1 MSVGALAILAAIRF
15 QLGRGGEQVSVT
27 TAEVTRGDILRR
39 VMVSGT
45 LQPART
51 VEIGS
56 QVSGTVRSIDA
67 DFNDAVRAG
76 QIVARLD
83 PSIYE
88 GRLEEAL
95 ARVAQLRAEHEKEQT
110 VVDDAETKLARAE
123 QLAAAAVIPMAEL
136 DAARLAAKEASFT
149 LKATAADIAAAQ
161 AVAAE
166 AQVSL
171 NYTTIRSPID
181 GIVIAR
187 HVDVGQAV
195 KASVQTPILF
205 TVADTRRMQ
214 LFAEIAE
221 SDVGAVRPGSKAA
234 FQVEAIGNQ
243 SFEGTVSSVRLQPY
257 LQQVVAPARGGQA
270 TVPQAVLSTPMP
282 VGSSSAQPPS
292 AASPAPTGTSG
303 PTGNAGTSG
312 TAGPPAGQAT
322 QQAGAI
328 PPPASGQQPIP
339 PAVTSGR
346 AESSSPPAPATAPGS
361 SSPPATG
368 GVVTYFAVIDVNNA
382 DGTVPPGG
390 TAIVFLP
397 GQERHNV
404 LRVPSNALTFRP
416 SAPAFAAVGQN
427 PPTLDSPRPGSEQ
440 ARRDVR
446 LAHIWMFAN
455 RRFIPIAVDVG
466 VSDDLWTELVNGP
479 LQPGDVVVTDAIPG
493 PEKRREKF

>member
-1 MSVGALAILAAIRF
+1 MAVPVSLGALAILAAIRF
-15 QLGRGGEQVSVT
+15 QFVSDVEPIKVT
-27 TAEVTRGDILRR
+27 TAEVTRGDISRR

-56 QVSGTVRSIDA
+56 QVSGTVRSIEA

-88 GRLEEAL
+88 ARLEETL
-95 ARVAQLRAEHEKEQT
+95 ARLAQLRAEHEKEQT

-136 DAARLAAKEASFT
+136 DAARLAAKEASST

-181 GIVIAR
+181 GTVIAR

-214 LFAEIAE
+214 LLAEIAE
-221 SDVGAVRPGSKAA
+221 SDAGTVRPGSKAA
-234 FQVEAIGNQ
+234 FQIESIGNQ

-257 LQQVVAPARGGQA
+257 LQQVAAPARGGQA
-270 TVPQAVLSTPMP
+270 TGPQAVTSTPMP
-282 VGSSSAQPPS
+282 VGSSSAQPS
-292 AASPAPTGTSG
+292 IAASPAPTGTSG

-312 TAGPPAGQAT
+312 TAGAPAGQAT
-322 QQAGAI
+322 QQVGAI
-328 PPPASGQQPIP
+328 PPPASGTQP
-339 PAVTSGR
+339 AATSGR
-346 AESSSPPAPATAPGS
+346 AESSAPSTPATAPGS
-361 SSPPATG
+361 SFPPAAG

-390 TAIVFLP
+390 TAIVYLP
-397 GQERHNV
+397 GHERRNV
-404 LRVPSNALTFRP
+404 VRVPNNALTFRP
-416 SAPAFAAVGQN
+416 SRAAFAAVAQD
-427 PPTLDSPRPGSEQ
+427 PPTLDAPRPEREQ
-440 ARRDVR
+440 ARRGVR
-446 LAHIWMFAN
+446 LAHVWKFEN

-466 VSDDLWTELVNGP
+466 VSDDFWTEIVGGP
-479 LQPGDVVVTDAIPG
+479 LQSGDVVVTDAVPG
-493 PEKRREKF
+493 PDKR